1 MEETVEKFP
10 GLLGKGVTAILTL
23 TFETYHH
30 AFARIPQYTYIIY
43 CVFTVYHILYNED
56 FIRQQLFRCDNIKG
70 AIYEFYAD
78 VKNL

>member
-10 GLLGKGVTAILTL
+10 GLLGKYFKGVTAILTL

-30 AFARIPQYTYIIY
+30 AFARIPKY
-43 CVFTVYHILYNED
+43 TVYHILYNED